1 MGKRISIGFLVLLFI
16 MILSVGCS
24 QNNGANN
31 SSQQQNAEEPKQE
44 TLKPEEKQI
53 ELMISAAASLTD
65 ALNEMKQVYENEHS
79 SVKLAFNFG
88 GSGKL
93 ATQIEQGAPTD
104 LFLSADQKSMDN
116 LEEKSLI
123 TVDSRADFTGN
134 KIVLVGEK
142 NNGITIPS
150 FKDIDPS
157 KLSQIAIGEPES
169 VPAGKYAKEALEA
182 LGKWDEVQ
190 TKLVYAKDVRQ
201 VLTYVESGNVDVGF
215 VYSSDALTSDKV
227 KVLAEADATLHTP
240 IIYPVAIITDSENQ
254 EEAQQFIDY
263 LLSEDGQNIL
273 KKYGFVK

>member
-104 LFLSADQKSMDN
+104 LFLSADQNQWIIWKRN
-116 LEEKSLI
+116 L
-123 TVDSRADFTGN
+123 
-134 KIVLVGEK
+134 
-142 NNGITIPS
+142 
-150 FKDIDPS
+150 
-157 KLSQIAIGEPES
+157 
-169 VPAGKYAKEALEA
+169 
-182 LGKWDEVQ
+182 
-190 TKLVYAKDVRQ
+190 
-201 VLTYVESGNVDVGF
+201 
-215 VYSSDALTSDKV
+215 
-227 KVLAEADATLHTP
+227 
-240 IIYPVAIITDSENQ
+240 
-254 EEAQQFIDY
+254 
-263 LLSEDGQNIL
+263 
-273 KKYGFVK
+273 

>member
-44 TLKPEEKQI
+44 TLKPEEKQT

-79 SVKLAFNFG
+79 SVKLAFNFW

-201 VLTYVESGNVDVGF
+201 VLTYVESGNADVGF

-240 IIYPVAIITDSENQ
+240 IIYPVAIIADSENQ